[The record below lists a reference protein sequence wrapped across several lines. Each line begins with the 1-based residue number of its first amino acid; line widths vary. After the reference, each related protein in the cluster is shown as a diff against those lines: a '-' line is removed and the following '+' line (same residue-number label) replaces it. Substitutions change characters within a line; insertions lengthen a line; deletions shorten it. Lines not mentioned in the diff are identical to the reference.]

1 MKKPLQLF
9 LTFFKI
15 GAFTLGGGYA
25 MLSMVEKALVDQK
38 KWIPNDEFWDMIA
51 VVQSLP
57 GVFAVNTA
65 LYVGHRVAGTK
76 GAFAAMLGAII
87 PSITIILLLATVFHE
102 YRDQPVVERIFKGI
116 RPCVV
121 ALILA
126 PSLRMIKSAKVTWKT
141 AIIPIAAVFLIWWC
155 KISPAYVILAA
166 IAGSLIYAL
175 IIQRRETARRET
187 ARPETA
193 RRETARRERLTALN
207 ASHFDKLN
215 DREGSLSPRSLRPLE
230 GSKGP
235 KSRSQNEKEAES

>member
-9 LTFFKI
+9 CTFFKI

-25 MLSMVEKALVDQK
+25 MLSMVEKAVVDQK

-87 PSITIILLLATVFHE
+87 PSIVIILLLATVFRE
-102 YRDQPVVERIFKGI
+102 YRDNKVVESIFKGI

-141 AIIPIAAVFLIWWC
+141 AIIPIATVFLIWWC

-175 IIQRRETARRET
+175 IINRRETARHETRDEDSSQSRVSESRVTRQKKRRPSHDLPAVALGLREN
-187 ARPETA
+187 
-193 RRETARRERLTALN
+193 RRAGLRWRLCHALPHS
-207 ASHFDKLN
+207 A
-215 DREGSLSPRSLRPLE
+215 
-230 GSKGP
+230 
-235 KSRSQNEKEAES
+235 

>member
-1 MKKPLQLF
+1 MNKNPYFCTMKKPLQLF

-25 MLSMVEKALVDQK
+25 MLSMVEKAVVDQK
-38 KWIPNDEFWDMIA
+38 KWIPTDEFWDMIA

-102 YRDQPVVERIFKGI
+102 YRENPVVERIFKGI

-141 AIIPIAAVFLIWWC
+141 AIIPIAAAFLIWWC

-175 IIQRRETARRET
+175 IIQRRE
-187 ARPETA
+187 
-193 RRETARRERLTALN
+193 RLTALN
-207 ASHFDKLN
+207 TSHFDKLN
-215 DREGSLSPRSLRPLE
+215 DREGSLSL
-230 GSKGP
+230 SKGP
-235 KSRSQNEKEAES
+235 ESRSQNEKEAES